1 MVVGV
6 AVNAVVRG
14 TKPDRLLSPAVM
26 GAIALSYVMDAVLLL
41 AFAIA
46 GTIALSTSLVYLASG
61 LSCYIL
67 FFWLAVRAARRKVSD
82 AHLVAPL
89 NVASASIQLVFLGL
103 APQVGFYFLNLLF
116 LVFGVGSMGLNG
128 RQSAVIGIGVAA
140 VVFVLGLTN
149 GTDWVP
155 HASAFERALVCAS
168 FAATLGRCLL
178 QGVYSRALRTR
189 LQRRGGQLRESAEAL
204 KELVSSVLQNAEI
217 VAAASTEISQ
227 GNLDLSKRT
236 EEQAGALQEIAS
248 TMEELTITIGKNAE
262 NSKQAN
268 QLAIGAAAVA
278 TKGGEVV
285 AQVVGAMREINQG
298 SQKIAQII
306 SVIDEI
312 AFQTNLLALNAAVE
326 AARAGDQGRGFA
338 VVASEVRH
346 LAQRSAEAAR
356 EIKALITHSVE
367 QVQQGSALVD
377 QAGETMQETSS
388 SIKRVRDVVS
398 EISAASVEQT
408 DGVRQ
413 VSKAL
418 IQMENS
424 TQQNASLVEESAAA
438 AESLQQQAQLLAQ
451 AVGTFKV
458 EPASRANAV
467 AAHPLAA
474 LPVGKHQPA
483 DSIGSV
489 RTPAPLLR
497 RTGSKGRQ

>member
-1 MVVGV
+1 MVDTVTRDAKV
-6 AVNAVVRG
+6 
-14 TKPDRLLSPAVM
+14 DRMLTPGLMRAT
-26 GAIALSYVMDAVLLL
+26 ALSYVVDAALLL

-46 GTIALSTSLVYLASG
+46 GTIAFTTSLIYLAAG

-67 FFWLAVRAARRKVSD
+67 FFWLAARAASRKEGD
-82 AHLVAPL
+82 AHLVVPL
-89 NVASASIQLVFLGL
+89 HIVSTAIQLVFIGL
-103 APQVGFYFLNLLF
+103 APQVGFYFLNVLF
-116 LVFGVGSMGLNG
+116 IVFGIGSMGLTA
-128 RQSAVIGIGVAA
+128 RQSALSGIGVAI
-140 VVFVLGLTN
+140 VVFTLGLTN

-155 HASAFERALVCAS
+155 HASAFERALVCAG
-168 FAATLGRCLL
+168 FLATLGRCMML
-178 QGVYSRALRTR
+178 GVFSRALRTR
-189 LQRRGGQLRESAEAL
+189 LQRRGGQLHESVDAL

-236 EEQAGALQEIAS
+236 EQQAGALQEIAS

-268 QLAIGAAAVA
+268 QLAIGASAVA
-278 TKGGEVV
+278 TKGGHVV

-306 SVIDEI
+306 TVIDEI

-346 LAQRSAEAAR
+346 LAQRSAEAAK
-356 EIKALITHSVE
+356 EIKALITHSVDR
-367 QVQQGSALVD
+367 VQQGSALVD
-377 QAGETMQETSS
+377 QAGETMQETAN
-388 SIKRVRDVVS
+388 SIERVRDMVA
-398 EISAASVEQT
+398 EISTASVEQT

-418 IQMENS
+418 IQMEDS

-438 AESLQQQAQLLAQ
+438 AESLQQQAHLLAQ
-451 AVGTFKV
+451 AVGAFRLD
-458 EPASRANAV
+458 PASRPSAAMARAKAAPTKQRPANPIASV
-467 AAHPLAA
+467 PTREPL
-474 LPVGKHQPA
+474 PRK
-483 DSIGSV
+483 
-489 RTPAPLLR
+489 
-497 RTGSKGRQ
+497 TGSND